1 MLKSS
6 SALGPGGL
14 TNLHLKHLGQKG
26 FLLLHQLKSAVL
38 RRCVVESAGVAF
50 IIPWPLEQLQQQ
62 LYDHQS
68 FPLLRLGNSF
78 KRQQTISQQIRWQK
92 NINIRSLNSSSTKF
106 SPRQARERK
115 IRLTGNKISTLST
128 RWWRPPSGWTRTSW
142 PQSTSCWRMRKWMQ
156 TFLNRRLFQH
166 SIGTIYRGFAIAIK
180 RQRHQNNHGGLVAAV
195 SGQEHED
202 NLSPHLN
209 KQTTS
214 AWL

>member
-1 MLKSS
+1 MSTKKLANAKCLNKQYVAPLPRRQSSLTRRVLHEIQKLRLNHSFAPFTGAITVLKSS

-78 KRQQTISQQIRWQK
+78 KRQQTISQQIR
-92 NINIRSLNSSSTKF
+92 
-106 SPRQARERK
+106 
-115 IRLTGNKISTLST
+115 
-128 RWWRPPSGWTRTSW
+128 
-142 PQSTSCWRMRKWMQ
+142 
-156 TFLNRRLFQH
+156 
-166 SIGTIYRGFAIAIK
+166 
-180 RQRHQNNHGGLVAAV
+180 
-195 SGQEHED
+195 
-202 NLSPHLN
+202 
-209 KQTTS
+209 
-214 AWL
+214 